1 MAVSSEKTSEHS
13 RRAFDLRDINRLALP
28 AIVTGIAEPVI
39 ALVDTAFVG
48 QIGTTELAAVGIAG
62 SFYLMTVWILAQTL
76 TAIAAVVSRH
86 YGKGT
91 LKEVA
96 TLVPQAFLANV
107 LLGAGFYL
115 LTTAFSDSIFRFYNA
130 EGALLEACKRY
141 FAIRAA
147 GFPFT
152 LGAFLLFGAFRGI
165 QNTSW
170 AMAVALAGAAING
183 VLDYL
188 LIFGAGDVIPALGL
202 EGAAW
207 AGLAAQ
213 VTMFLAAIYIT
224 ERYTPFTVI
233 PVRKLNPHYKWLAG
247 MSFDLFIRT
256 VLLNLTFYLAVRY
269 ATGYGEAVVAAHTV
283 ALNIWLFSSFFI
295 DGYAHA
301 GNAIAGRLAGAGHIH
316 ELCRLGKVLGK
327 IAPGIGAGVAAVYAL
342 LYPFAAGVFTDEAE
356 VITAFNSIFWLVIIS
371 QPVNAL
377 AFVYDGIFKG
387 LGEMKYL
394 RNLLAAATFFGFL
407 PVAAGFHHFH
417 PGLPGIWSA
426 FTLWMLIRAV
436 SPHLRF
442 RQRYCLAAKK

>member
-1 MAVSSEKTSEHS
+1 MPDRTVRAPESPRK
-13 RRAFDLRDINRLALP
+13 AFDLRGINRLALP

-48 QIGTTELAAVGIAG
+48 QLGTTELAAVGIAG

-86 YGKGT
+86 YGRGT
-91 LKEVA
+91 LGEVA
-96 TLVPQAFLANV
+96 TLVPQAFIANV
-107 LLGAGFYL
+107 ILGAGFYL
-115 LTTAFSDSIFRFYNA
+115 LTTAFSDAIFRFYNA

-170 AMAVALAGAAING
+170 AMAVALTGALING
-183 VLDYL
+183 VLDYFF
-188 LIFGAGDVIPALGL
+188 IFGAGDFIPAMGL

-213 VTMFLAAIYIT
+213 VVMCLAAVYIT
-224 ERYTPFTVI
+224 ERHTPFTVI

-247 MSFDLFIRT
+247 MSFDLFVRT

-269 ATGYGEAVVAAHTV
+269 ATGYGEAVVAAHTI

-301 GNAIAGRLAGAGHIH
+301 GNAIAGRLAGAGLSE
-316 ELCRLGKVLGK
+316 ELCRLGKVLER
-327 IAPGIGAGVAAVYAL
+327 IAPGIGIAIGAVYAL
-342 LYPFAAGVFTDEAE
+342 LYPFTAEIFTDEAE
-356 VITAFNSIFWLVIIS
+356 VITAFNAVFWLVIIS

-377 AFVYDGIFKG
+377 AFVYDGVFKG

-394 RNLLAAATFFGFL
+394 RNLLAAATLFGFL
-407 PVAAGFHHFH
+407 PVAAGFHYLR
-417 PGLPGIWSA
+417 PGLTGIWLA
-426 FTLWMLIRAV
+426 FTVWMLIRAA
-436 SPHLRF
+436 SPYFRF
-442 RQRYCLAAKK
+442 KKMYCLSAKK

>member
-1 MAVSSEKTSEHS
+1 MAVITEKKSDHPG
-13 RRAFDLRDINRLALP
+13 RAFDLRGIHRLALP

-76 TAIAAVVSRH
+76 TAVAAVVSRH

-91 LKEVA
+91 LHEVA
-96 TLVPQAFLANV
+96 TLVPQAFLANI

-115 LTTAFSDSIFRFYNA
+115 LTTTFSDSIFRFYNA
-130 EGALLEACKRY
+130 EGELLDACKRY

-170 AMAVALAGAAING
+170 AMAVALTGAVING

-213 VTMFLAAIYIT
+213 VTMFLGAIYIT

-301 GNAIAGRLAGAGHIH
+301 GNAIAGRLAGAGLSA
-316 ELCRLGKVLGK
+316 ELCRLGKVLRK
-327 IAPGIGAGVAAVYAL
+327 IAPGTGAAVAAVYTA
-342 LYPFAAGVFTDEAE
+342 LYPFAAGIFTDEAE

-377 AFVYDGIFKG
+377 AFVFDGIFKG

-394 RNLLAAATFFGFL
+394 RNLLAAATLFGFL
-407 PVAAGFHHFH
+407 PVAAGFHHFS
-417 PGLPGIWSA
+417 PGLTGIWLA

-436 SPHLRF
+436 SPYLRF
-442 RQRYCLAAKK
+442 NRKYCLSAKK